1 MRFLYFSTAV
11 LTFFLANEAQ
21 GARLYSQ
28 ALATDEPIS
37 TAQSYAGF
45 IGALKKDANKKE
57 EAMKKKAADLRD
69 DLEAELKMKIKQE
82 PAKLAKAMQGRL
94 NSYTDLNGT
103 GAEMTALE
111 TKIGEMVLIAKSL
124 EGQPLSKNGVF
135 VKAAREVEDM
145 ILNILKK
152 ERPVGSDA
160 KKEEKKEK

>member
-1 MRFLYFSTAV
+1 
-11 LTFFLANEAQ
+11 
-21 GARLYSQ
+21 
-28 ALATDEPIS
+28 
-37 TAQSYAGF
+37 
-45 IGALKKDANKKE
+45 
-57 EAMKKKAADLRD
+57 
-69 DLEAELKMKIKQE
+69 
-82 PAKLAKAMQGRL
+82 MQGRL

-135 VKAAREVEDM
+135 VKSAREVEDM

>member
-45 IGALKKDANKKE
+45 IGALKKDANKKD

-69 DLEAELKMKIKQE
+69 DLEAELKMKIK
-82 PAKLAKAMQGRL
+82 
-94 NSYTDLNGT
+94 
-103 GAEMTALE
+103 
-111 TKIGEMVLIAKSL
+111 
-124 EGQPLSKNGVF
+124 
-135 VKAAREVEDM
+135 
-145 ILNILKK
+145 
-152 ERPVGSDA
+152 
-160 KKEEKKEK
+160 